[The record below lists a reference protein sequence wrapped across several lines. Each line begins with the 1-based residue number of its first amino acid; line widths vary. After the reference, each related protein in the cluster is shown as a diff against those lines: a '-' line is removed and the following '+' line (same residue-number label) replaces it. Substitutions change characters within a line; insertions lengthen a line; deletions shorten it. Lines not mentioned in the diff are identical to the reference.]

1 MMEIVLTK
9 FVDALGS
16 AGKLVRVS
24 PGYARN
30 YLFPQHLAMP
40 ATAANLRIVA
50 AHADREAAR
59 ESKNRTKLEAMAA
72 KLGKVSLTTSV
83 KVGED
88 DKVFGSVTS
97 LIITEL
103 LKEQGFEF
111 ERKNINLEEP
121 IKALGQYDVAVNL
134 GYGVVGAVKVYVVR
148 E

>member
-1 MMEIVLTK
+1 MEIVLTQ

-16 AGKLVRVS
+16 AGKVVRVS
-24 PGYARN
+24 AGYARN
-30 YLFPQHLAMP
+30 YLIPQHLAMP

-50 AHADREAAR
+50 AHADREEAR
-59 ESKNRTKLEAMAA
+59 ESKIRTKLASVAA
-72 KLGKVSLTTSV
+72 KLAKVSLTQAV

-97 LIITEL
+97 LVITEL

-111 ERKNINLEEP
+111 ARKNVILEEP
-121 IKALGQYDVAVNL
+121 LRALGQYDVKINL
-134 GYGVVGAVKVYVVR
+134 GYGVMGTVKVYVVR

>member
-1 MMEIVLTK
+1 MEIVLTQ

-16 AGKLVRVS
+16 AGQIVRVN

-30 YLFPQHLAMP
+30 YLFPKHLAMP
-40 ATAANLRIVA
+40 ATTANLRIVA
-50 AHADREAAR
+50 DHAGREEVR
-59 ESKNRTKLEAMAA
+59 ESKIRGKLEKVAA
-72 KLGKVSLTTSV
+72 KLAKVSLTTTV

-97 LIITEL
+97 LVITEL

-111 ERKNINLEEP
+111 ERKNIKLEEP

-134 GYGVVGAVKVYVVR
+134 GYGVSGTVKVYVVR

>member
-1 MMEIVLTK
+1 MEIVLTQ

-16 AGKLVRVS
+16 AGKVVRVS
-24 PGYARN
+24 AGYARN

-50 AHADREAAR
+50 AHADREEAR
-59 ESKNRTKLEAMAA
+59 EAKIRAKLGTVAA
-72 KLGKVSLTTSV
+72 KLGKVSLTTTV

-97 LIITEL
+97 LVITEL
-103 LKEQGFEF
+103 LKEHGFEF
-111 ERKNINLEEP
+111 ERKNIMLEEP

-134 GYGVVGAVKVYVVR
+134 GYGVSGTVKVFVVR

>member
-16 AGKLVRVS
+16 AGKVVRVNA
-24 PGYARN
+24 GYARN

-40 ATAANLRIVA
+40 ATTANLRIVA
-50 AHADREAAR
+50 AHAEREEAH
-59 ESKNRTKLEAMAA
+59 ESKIRTKLETVAA
-72 KLGKVSLTTSV
+72 KLAKVSLTRAV

-97 LIITEL
+97 LVITEL

-111 ERKNINLEEP
+111 ARKNVILEEP
-121 IKALGQYDVAVNL
+121 LKALGQYDVNINL
-134 GYGVVGAVKVYVVR
+134 GYGVTGTVKVYVVR